1 MSDFDSDEDLD
12 IIKLTINYENIQKV
26 VKVSE
31 DNYSENAFKDECY
44 KLFAIDKDKYELKF

>member
-1 MSDFDSDEDLD
+1 MSDSDSDEELD

-31 DNYSENAFKDECY
+31 DNYSENEFKDECY